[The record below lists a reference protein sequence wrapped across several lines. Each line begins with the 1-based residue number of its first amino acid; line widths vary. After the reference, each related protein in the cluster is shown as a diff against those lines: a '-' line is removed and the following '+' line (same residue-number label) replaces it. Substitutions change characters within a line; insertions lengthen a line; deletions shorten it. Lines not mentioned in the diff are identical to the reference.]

1 MGLFFRK
8 KKISKDLIDEDLKI
22 IKQNCQIIDVLMVH
36 GDACEPLCEKLK
48 DLREKIEF
56 LNPSTNPDVKNA
68 DKKISG
74 FFNGFCFQKAGA
86 KGYEQ
91 QHQPIYRC
99 RDRQRNES
107 IQGFSNKGKSQ
118 NP

>member
-36 GDACEPLCEKLK
+36 ADACEPLVEKLK

-56 LNPSTNPDVKNA
+56 LNPSTNADVKTA
-68 DKKISG
+68 DKKIGDKLGDIKITLSK
-74 FFNGFCFQKAGA
+74 CSA
-86 KGYEQ
+86 KGDFEGWEKLVRE
-91 QHQPIYRC
+91 IEVAIAE
-99 RDRQRNES
+99 RNT
-107 IQGFSNKGKSQ
+107 KL
-118 NP
+118 

>member
-8 KKISKDLIDEDLKI
+8 KKISKDLSDEDLKI

-68 DKKISG
+68 DKKIGDKLGDIKIALSK
-74 FFNGFCFQKAGA
+74 CSA
-86 KGYEQ
+86 KGDFEGWEKLVRE
-91 QHQPIYRC
+91 IEVAIAE
-99 RDRQRNES
+99 RNT
-107 IQGFSNKGKSQ
+107 KL
-118 NP
+118 

>member
-8 KKISKDLIDEDLKI
+8 KKISKDLSDEDLKI

-36 GDACEPLCEKLK
+36 GDACEQLCEKLK

-68 DKKISG
+68 DKKIGDKLGDIKIALSK
-74 FFNGFCFQKAGA
+74 CSA
-86 KGYEQ
+86 KGDFEGWEKLVRE
-91 QHQPIYRC
+91 IEVAIAE
-99 RDRQRNES
+99 RNT
-107 IQGFSNKGKSQ
+107 KL
-118 NP
+118 

>member
-68 DKKISG
+68 DKKIGDKLGDIKIALSK
-74 FFNGFCFQKAGA
+74 CSA
-86 KGYEQ
+86 KGDFEGWEKLVRE
-91 QHQPIYRC
+91 IEVAIAE
-99 RDRQRNES
+99 RNT
-107 IQGFSNKGKSQ
+107 KL
-118 NP
+118 